1 MPIQESIDNANVP
14 FIQGGN
20 AFSRDDQVLLT
31 DAGRTTVLAQFTLL
45 AKVAASQKWVPFT
58 NEAATNGTAIPQGIY
73 LGDDITAA
81 DIVAGD
87 IADLQVLVGGDGVPV
102 DVNQLVIENSK
113 TLDTVI
119 TVGTTDLRTVR
130 DHLANRG
137 IFIEETVD
145 ISSFEN
151 A

>member
-1 MPIQESIDNANVP
+1 MSVQNSINNANIP
-14 FIQGGN
+14 FILSGVGL
-20 AFSRDDQVLLT
+20 SRDDQVILT
-31 DAGRTTVLAQFTLL
+31 DAGRVAVLAPFTLMS
-45 AKVAASQKWVPFT
+45 KIAATQKWVPFT
-58 NEAATNGTAIPQGIY
+58 NQAAIDGSAIPQGIY
-73 LGDDITAA
+73 IGDEIASA

-87 IADLQVLVGGDGVPV
+87 ISDVFILVGKDVTV
-102 DVNQLVIENSK
+102 DVDQIVIENAK

-130 DHLANRG
+130 DHLATRG
-137 IFIEETVD
+137 IFTEETVD

>member
-1 MPIQESIDNANVP
+1 MGVQNSSDNANIP
-14 FIQGGN
+14 FILSGVGL
-20 AFSRDDQVLLT
+20 SRDDQVILQ
-31 DAGRTTVLAQFTLL
+31 DAGRGAVALVQFTLM
-45 AKVAASQKWVPFT
+45 AKVAATQKWVPFT

-73 LGDDITAA
+73 LGDDIAGA

-87 IADLQVLVGGDGVPV
+87 IADVFILVGKDVTV
-102 DVNQLVIENSK
+102 DVDQIVIENSK

-137 IFIEETVD
+137 IFTEETVD
-145 ISSFEN
+145 ISGFEN

>member
-1 MPIQESIDNANVP
+1 MAVQNSSNNANIP
-14 FIQGGN
+14 FILSGVGV
-20 AFSRDDQVLLT
+20 SRDDQVILT
-31 DAGRTTVLAQFTLL
+31 DAGRATPLLSRTLM
-45 AKVAASQKWVPFT
+45 AKIAATQKWVPFT
-58 NEAATNGTAIPQGIY
+58 NQAAIDGTAIPQGIY
-73 LGDDITAA
+73 LGDDIAAA

-87 IADLQVLVGGDGVPV
+87 IPDVFILVGKDVTV
-102 DVNQLVIENSK
+102 DVDQIVIENAK

-137 IFIEETVD
+137 IFTEETVD
-145 ISSFEN
+145 ISGFEN

>member
-1 MPIQESIDNANVP
+1 MSVQASQNNSNIP
-14 FIQGGN
+14 FILSGN
-20 AFSRDDQVLLT
+20 ALSRDDQILLT

-45 AKVAASQKWVPFT
+45 AKVAATQKWVPFT
-58 NEAATNGTAIPQGIY
+58 DETATNGAAIPQGIY
-73 LGDDITAA
+73 IGDDIASA
-81 DIVAGD
+81 DIAAGD
-87 IADLQVLVGGDGVPV
+87 IADLNVLLGGSITA

-113 TLDTVI
+113 TLDTVV

-137 IFIEETVD
+137 IFVEETVD

>member
-1 MPIQESIDNANVP
+1 MSVQNDINVSNIP
-14 FIQGGN
+14 FILSGVGL
-20 AFSRDDQVLLT
+20 SRDDQVILT
-31 DAGRTTVLAQFTLL
+31 DAGRAAPLVPFTVMS
-45 AKVAASQKWVPFT
+45 KVAATGKWVPFT

-73 LGDDITAA
+73 LGDAIAAA

-87 IADLQVLVGGDGVPV
+87 VSDVFILVGKDVTV
-102 DVNQLVIENSK
+102 DVDQIIIENAK

-119 TVGTTDLRTVR
+119 TIGTTDLRTVR
-130 DHLANRG
+130 DHLATRG
-137 IFIEETVD
+137 IFTEETVD

>member
-1 MPIQESIDNANVP
+1 MAVQNSSDNANIP
-14 FIQGGN
+14 FILSGVGV
-20 AFSRDDQVLLT
+20 SRDDQVLLT
-31 DAGRTTVLAQFTLL
+31 DAGRATPLLQFTLL
-45 AKVAASQKWVPFT
+45 SKVAATQKWVPFT
-58 NEAATNGTAIPQGIY
+58 NEAAVDGSAIPQGIY
-73 LGDDITAA
+73 LGDDIAAA

-87 IADLQVLVGGDGVPV
+87 IPDLFVLVGKDVTV
-102 DVNQLVIENSK
+102 DVDQIVIENAK

-137 IFIEETVD
+137 IFTEETVD
-145 ISSFEN
+145 ISGFEN

>member
-1 MPIQESIDNANVP
+1 MAVQNSINNANIP
-14 FIQGGN
+14 FVLTGN
-20 AFSRDDQVLLT
+20 ALSRDDQVILT
-31 DAGRTTVLAQFTLL
+31 DAGRSAVLAQFTLM
-45 AKVAASQKWVPFT
+45 AKIAASGKWTPFILET
-58 NEAATNGTAIPQGIY
+58 ATNGTAIPQGIY
-73 LGDDITAA
+73 IGEDIAAA

-87 IADLQVLVGGDGVPV
+87 ISDVNILVGDAVI
-102 DVNQLVIENSK
+102 DVNQLVIEASK

-137 IFIEETVD
+137 IFVEETVD

>member
-1 MPIQESIDNANVP
+1 MPLQASIDNANIP
-14 FIQGGN
+14 FIQGAN
-20 AFSRDDQVLLT
+20 AFSRDDQVLFT

-45 AKVAASQKWVPFT
+45 AKIAATKKWVPFT
-58 NEAATNGTAIPQGIY
+58 NEAATDGTAIPQGIY
-73 LGDDITAA
+73 LGDDIAAA
-81 DIVAGD
+81 DIAAADVV
-87 IADLQVLVGGDGVPV
+87 DLQVLVGGDGVPV

>member
-1 MPIQESIDNANVP
+1 MAVQSSLDVSNIP
-14 FIQGGN
+14 FILSGVGL
-20 AFSRDDQVLLT
+20 ARDDQVILT
-31 DAGRTTVLAQFTLL
+31 DAGRAIPLAPFTVM
-45 AKVAASQKWVPFT
+45 AKVAATGKWVPFT
-58 NEAATNGTAIPQGIY
+58 NEAATDGTAIPQGIY
-73 LGDDITAA
+73 IGDEIAAA

-87 IADLQVLVGGDGVPV
+87 VSDAFILVGKDVTV

-137 IFIEETVD
+137 IFTEETVD
-145 ISSFEN
+145 ISGFEN